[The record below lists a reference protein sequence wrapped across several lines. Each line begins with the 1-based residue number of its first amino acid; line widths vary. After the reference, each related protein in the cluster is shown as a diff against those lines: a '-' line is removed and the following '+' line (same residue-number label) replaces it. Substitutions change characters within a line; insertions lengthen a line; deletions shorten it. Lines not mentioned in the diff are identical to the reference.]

1 MSDRTP
7 LRTILKDELILVSR
21 GSYSDYQVVCIA
33 RALKDIPMEQI
44 FTDWFTARPE
54 QWKANQFKDDHFMQY
69 LFSYGFLE
77 EQLFTELYLSTTAS
91 EVIIEDKEL
100 KEN

>member
-1 MSDRTP
+1 MTRTP
-7 LRTILKDELILVSR
+7 LRTILKDELILVTQ
-21 GSYSDYQVVCIA
+21 GAYSNYGPMCIV

-54 QWKANQFKDDHFMQY
+54 QWKDHQFKDDHFMQY